1 MLSSA
6 DLAAIFARV
15 GNFSLFAFSY
25 AGKPLF
31 QCNDDAVKNL
41 GPCVYDTD
49 DNQIILQTAIIDEEG
64 YCHDNHGT
72 Y

>member
-15 GNFSLFAFSY
+15 GNFSLSAFSY
-25 AGKPLF
+25 AGKPS
-31 QCNDDAVKNL
+31 NDDAVKNL

-49 DNQIILQTAIIDEEG
+49 DDQVILQTVIIDEEG
-64 YCHDNHGT
+64 HCHDNHGS

>member
-1 MLSSA
+1 MMMEMIMLSSA

-25 AGKPLF
+25 AGKPSF
-31 QCNDDAVKNL
+31 QCNDDVVKNL

-49 DNQIILQTAIIDEEG
+49 DNQIILQA
-64 YCHDNHGT
+64 NSNNR
-72 Y
+72 

>member
-1 MLSSA
+1 MQE
-6 DLAAIFARV
+6 LAI
-15 GNFSLFAFSY
+15 SLFLPFLMLENPRS
-25 AGKPLF
+25 
-31 QCNDDAVKNL
+31 NDDAVKNL